1 MARGKITSVNN
12 TQTSTGVSTT
22 VAVTGAQGNST
33 QGVTTPTPGQVLTGT
48 LVDDASNAQVNFAQS
63 LGAELGIQNGSKVDY
78 ATVNT
83 STGPIANVVKLVN
96 RGVITSINTTNDG
109 GMLTD
114 KATNTPMPFQQQ
126 YVAESQLVIGS
137 KVNFERVVDP
147 VSGNFTAVA
156 LVIVA
161 GA

>member
-109 GMLTD
+109 GMLT
-114 KATNTPMPFQQQ
+114 
-126 YVAESQLVIGS
+126 
-137 KVNFERVVDP
+137 
-147 VSGNFTAVA
+147 
-156 LVIVA
+156 
-161 GA
+161 